1 MEEIVIHPVM
11 AAFINE
17 KVSNKHI
24 KKLHDN
30 FNELTKTH
38 LTNSSYQL
46 LFLSGRKQDF
56 SDF

>member
-1 MEEIVIHPVM
+1 MIHPIM

-30 FNELTKTH
+30 FNELTKTKTH
-38 LTNSSYQL
+38 LTNSRYQL

-56 SDF
+56 STTQ